1 MDFDQLHTFLE
12 IVRLKS
18 FSKAAQTCYR
28 TQPAISAQ
36 VRQLEQELNTA
47 LFERFGSR
55 ISLTTAGKIF
65 ADYAAQMLDQRR
77 QAQDAINELE
87 RNPRGELVIAA
98 NEATCIYV
106 LPQVFS
112 EYKNQ
117 FPAVQLQV
125 DRSYG
130 ARVVD
135 AVMENI
141 ADFGLTQLP
150 VEEKRLQVV
159 DIYKDEIRLIAPA
172 RHPLADRKAVTR
184 PICSSSN
191 CCCPNPEHAR
201 AAQRLVRAG
210 GGRPAR
216 LHGTGFHRDDEAL
229 RDGRSGPI
237 VPGGFQLPRG
247 SGRRQAARHFAGAR
261 ADDAAVGA
269 DLPEDKALSKAAL
282 GFIQVVLD
290 NLGRSAR
297 RATSVRRLWW
307 DEMNCRRC
315 GKQFDAAE
323 DLTCPYCGA
332 AHAAAKSGV
341 MKSSTILI
349 SMGETDAVYRS
360 VKEVPAP
367 LRRKLLKSTNGLNS
381 ATILIA
387 DRRGREEIARAIQN
401 LPSSL
406 QRRFLKPFR
415 EEPDGPCAR
424 GCCGRR

>member
-1 MDFDQLHTFLE
+1 MDFDQLPTFLE

-112 EYKNQ
+112 EFKNQ
-117 FPAVQLQV
+117 FPSVQLQV

-172 RHPLADRKAVTR
+172 RHPLGDRKAVYASDLLEFQLLLPKSGTTR
-184 PICSSSN
+184 ARLNAWFELVEDDLHVSMELDSSEMIKRFVMAGLGLSFLAVSN
-191 CCCPNPEHAR
+191 CREELAAGKLRAIALAPEPMVR
-201 AAQRLVRAG
+201 RLGLVYRK
-210 GGRPAR
+210 
-216 LHGTGFHRDDEAL
+216 
-229 RDGRSGPI
+229 
-237 VPGGFQLPRG
+237 
-247 SGRRQAARHFAGAR
+247 
-261 ADDAAVGA
+261 
-269 DLPEDKALSKAAL
+269 DKALSKAAL

-290 NLGRSAR
+290 NLGDRP
-297 RATSVRRLWW
+297 L
-307 DEMNCRRC
+307 
-315 GKQFDAAE
+315 
-323 DLTCPYCGA
+323 
-332 AHAAAKSGV
+332 AHDKRPKV
-341 MKSSTILI
+341 MV
-349 SMGETDAVYRS
+349 G
-360 VKEVPAP
+360 
-367 LRRKLLKSTNGLNS
+367 
-381 ATILIA
+381 
-387 DRRGREEIARAIQN
+387 
-401 LPSSL
+401 
-406 QRRFLKPFR
+406 
-415 EEPDGPCAR
+415 
-424 GCCGRR
+424 

>member
-65 ADYAAQMLDQRR
+65 ADYTAQMLDQRR

-112 EYKNQ
+112 EFQNL

-150 VEEKRLQVV
+150 VEERRLQVA
-159 DIYKDEIRLIAPA
+159 DIYKDEIRLIVPA
-172 RHPLADRKAVTR
+172 RHPLADRKTVQASDLPQFQLLLPKSGTTRARLNAWFELVEDDLHVSMELDSTEMMKRFVMAGLGASFLAV
-184 PICSSSN
+184 SN
-191 CCCPNPEHAR
+191 CREEVAAGKLRAISLAPEPMIR
-201 AAQRLVRAG
+201 RLGLIYRK
-210 GGRPAR
+210 
-216 LHGTGFHRDDEAL
+216 
-229 RDGRSGPI
+229 
-237 VPGGFQLPRG
+237 
-247 SGRRQAARHFAGAR
+247 
-261 ADDAAVGA
+261 
-269 DLPEDKALSKAAL
+269 DKALSKAAL

-290 NLGRSAR
+290 NLGDRQLAR
-297 RATSVRRLWW
+297 DKRPKAMV
-307 DEMNCRRC
+307 
-315 GKQFDAAE
+315 G
-323 DLTCPYCGA
+323 
-332 AHAAAKSGV
+332 
-341 MKSSTILI
+341 
-349 SMGETDAVYRS
+349 
-360 VKEVPAP
+360 
-367 LRRKLLKSTNGLNS
+367 
-381 ATILIA
+381 
-387 DRRGREEIARAIQN
+387 
-401 LPSSL
+401 
-406 QRRFLKPFR
+406 
-415 EEPDGPCAR
+415 
-424 GCCGRR
+424 